1 MAELQRQVSPG
12 WAKRGSLYE
21 VFGGFRKGCG
31 RGGSQ
36 LFYCW
41 QKAKF
46 PVNGTL
52 KAKFPVNGTGV
63 VLHVDN
69 IEVAAGCIQVRG
81 ANRCAI
87 ETHSLFGRT
96 CMPDILRFAVMLRL

>member
-41 QKAKF
+41 Q
-46 PVNGTL
+46 